1 MRSVFSIL
9 IVSLMFMSCSEY
21 QKVLKSTDP
30 EYKYVKA
37 KQYFEQG
44 EYSKASVLFS
54 ELTPVFKGTTNA
66 EECLFLLAESNLL
79 QRNYVL
85 AGHYYDQFSRTFPS
99 SETTEDAFFK
109 RAFCFYKS
117 SPNSRLDQAETKKG
131 IDAFELFIDL
141 YPQSSK
147 ILEAQNYISEL
158 QDKLVYKSYLSAK
171 LYFDL
176 GNYMGNNYQSAVI
189 DAENSLKDYP
199 DTKYREELSF
209 LILKSKFVQAVN
221 SIAEKQPERYRE
233 TIDEYYSFVND
244 FPESQFSRE
253 ANKILSSS
261 QSAIGK

>member
-9 IVSLMFMSCSEY
+9 IVSLMFVSCSEY

-44 EYSKASVLFS
+44 EYSRASVLFS
-54 ELTPVFKGTTNA
+54 ELAPVFKGTTNA

-85 AGHYYDQFSRTFPS
+85 AGHYYDQFSRNFPS
-99 SETTEDAFFK
+99 SERTEDAFFK

-117 SPNSRLDQAETKKG
+117 SPNARLDQAETKKG

-209 LILKSKFVQAVN
+209 LILKSKFVEAEN